1 MTASTMNATEFKAH
15 CLQVMDEVARTGQ
28 AVTITKR
35 GKPVA
40 RIVPARED
48 PKEAFGALKGWVVA
62 TDPNDDLI
70 EPVEV
75 EWEVIAGTEPNLP

>member
-1 MTASTMNATEFKAH
+1 MTASTMKATDFKAH

-28 AVTITKR
+28 PVTITKR

-40 RIVPARED
+40 RIVPARE
-48 PKEAFGALKGWVVA
+48 EAKDIFGALKGSVTV

-70 EPVEV
+70 DPVEV
-75 EWEVIAGTEPNLP
+75 EWEVIEGTEPNLP

>member
-48 PKEAFGALKGWVVA
+48 PKEAFGALKGSV
-62 TDPNDDLI
+62 TILGDII
-70 EPVEV
+70 EPVDV
-75 EWEVIAGTEPNLP
+75 EWEVIAGTEPNFP

>member
-1 MTASTMNATEFKAH
+1 MTATCMKATDFKAH

-28 AVTITKR
+28 SVTITKR

-48 PKEAFGALKGWVVA
+48 AKEIFGALKGSVTVV
-62 TDPNDDLI
+62 DPDDDLI
-70 EPVEV
+70 DPVEV
-75 EWEVIAGTEPNLP
+75 EWEVIEGTEPNLP